1 MEKQWNETVR
11 VIRSDV
17 NLSPIEGTVGVVAT
31 LNCID

>member
-11 VIRSDV
+11 VIRSV